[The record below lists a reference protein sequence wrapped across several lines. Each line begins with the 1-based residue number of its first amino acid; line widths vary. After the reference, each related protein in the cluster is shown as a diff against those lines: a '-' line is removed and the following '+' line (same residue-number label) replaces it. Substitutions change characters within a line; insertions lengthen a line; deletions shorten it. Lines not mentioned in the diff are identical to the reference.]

1 MTSRVAAQI
10 SLSWLTAG
18 ALAGLYIGLGRQ
30 LDRLLDGRGL
40 DQVALIW
47 LAGLGLVAGAAA
59 WAGPVLAAGEQNRI
73 ERTERGRVV
82 AQVFALGAGQRS
94 RERTG
99 RIVSTATDGV
109 ERVAGFKGGF
119 IGPMAASMTIPLL
132 VLVVV
137 ALTIDPLAAAWLALG
152 VPAVPLMVG
161 AFQGVFRSVSQRYR
175 ANAQKLS
182 AQFLDAIQ
190 GLPTLRLIGAGRR
203 MGQRLADAAER
214 LRRHVMGLLA
224 GNQLVLLIVDSLF
237 SLAFVVLAV
246 GLGLWRLQSG
256 HITAGQALALL
267 LCASLLLD
275 PLDRL
280 GQFFYIGMAG
290 AAASRE
296 VKSFVQTA
304 APLADRPGALAPA
317 QADLD
322 AAAPALEF
330 DRVDFAYD
338 PARPILRQVS
348 FQIGPGEHVA
358 LIGPSGAGKTTI
370 AELIQANLRPDAG
383 TIRCHGLDTAA
394 LTADWR
400 RSRLAVVAQRTYL
413 FRGSLRDNLLV
424 ARPQAGPEEL
434 AQALAAA
441 DLDRFVASLPDGL
454 DTPVGER
461 GLALSGGQ
469 AQRVG
474 VARAFLADAP
484 ILLLDEPTSQVDLES
499 EAVILAALAR
509 LTEGRAVLT
518 ISHRASTVAGA
529 DRVLR
534 LDQGEVEP
542 CPTTL

>member
-1 MTSRVAAQI
+1 MTPRVAAQI
-10 SLSWLTAG
+10 ASSWLTAG
-18 ALAGLYIGLGRQ
+18 SLAGLYIGLGRV

-40 DQVALIW
+40 DPAALLG
-47 LAGLGLVAGAAA
+47 LAGLGALAGLAAGA
-59 WAGPVLAAGEQNRI
+59 GPLLAAGEQSRI
-73 ERTERGRVV
+73 ERTERDRVV

-137 ALTIDPLAAAWLALG
+137 ALAIDPVAAAWLALG

-203 MGQRLADAAER
+203 MGQRLAEAAER

-246 GLGLWRLQSG
+246 GLGLWRWQSG
-256 HITAGQALALL
+256 HITAGQGLALL

-296 VKSFVQTA
+296 VKSFVQA
-304 APLADRPGALAPA
+304 AVPLADRPGAQSPA
-317 QADLD
+317 DVD
-322 AAAPALEF
+322 RTAPALEF
-330 DRVDFAYD
+330 ERVDFAYD
-338 PARPILRQVS
+338 PQRPILRQVS

-383 TIRCHGLDTAA
+383 TIRCHGLDAAA

-424 ARPQAGPEEL
+424 ARPEAGPEDL
-434 AQALAAA
+434 ARALAAA
-441 DLDRFVASLPDGL
+441 DLDRFVASLPQGL

-509 LTEGRAVLT
+509 LTVGRAVLT

-542 CPTTL
+542 CLSTI

>member
-1 MTSRVAAQI
+1 M
-10 SLSWLTAG
+10 
-18 ALAGLYIGLGRQ
+18 
-30 LDRLLDGRGL
+30 
-40 DQVALIW
+40 
-47 LAGLGLVAGAAA
+47 AA
-59 WAGPVLAAGEQNRI
+59 WAGPRLAAAEQSRI
-73 ERTERGRVV
+73 ERTERDRTVV
-82 AQVFALGAGQRS
+82 QIFALGAGQRS
-94 RERTG
+94 RARTG
-99 RIVSTATDGV
+99 RIVSTATDAV
-109 ERVAGFKGGF
+109 ERVAGFRGGF
-119 IGPMAASMTIPLL
+119 IGPMAASMTSPLL
-132 VLVVV
+132 VL
-137 ALTIDPLAAAWLALG
+137 ALLAWAVDPVAAAWLALG
-152 VPAVPLMVG
+152 VPAIPLMVG
-161 AFQGVFRSVSQRYR
+161 GFQGVFRKVSQRYR
-175 ANAQKLS
+175 ANAQQLS

-203 MGQRLADAAER
+203 MGRRLAEAAEQ

-246 GLGLWRLQSG
+246 GLALQRLQTG
-256 HITAGQALALL
+256 HITIGQALALL

-296 VKSFVQTA
+296 VKAFLATVP
-304 APLADRPGALAPA
+304 PLADRPGAWAPA
-317 QADLD
+317 PDQVDR
-322 AAAPALEF
+322 AAWALEF
-330 DRVDFAYD
+330 DQVDFAYVEGQ
-338 PARPILRQVS
+338 PILRRTS
-348 FQIGPGEHVA
+348 FKVGPTEHVA
-358 LIGPSGAGKTTI
+358 LVGPSGVGKTTI
-370 AELIQANLRPDAG
+370 AELIQANLRPGSG
-383 TIRCHGLDTAA
+383 TIRCWGLDTAD

-400 RSRLAVVAQRTYL
+400 RSQLAVVAQQTYL

-424 ARPQAGPEEL
+424 ARPQASPQDL

-441 DLDRFVASLPDGL
+441 DLDRFVASLPEGL

-499 EAVILAALAR
+499 EAIILAALAR
-509 LTEGRAVLT
+509 LAAGRAVLT

-534 LDQGEVEP
+534 LDRGEVEP
-542 CPTTL
+542 CPSVL